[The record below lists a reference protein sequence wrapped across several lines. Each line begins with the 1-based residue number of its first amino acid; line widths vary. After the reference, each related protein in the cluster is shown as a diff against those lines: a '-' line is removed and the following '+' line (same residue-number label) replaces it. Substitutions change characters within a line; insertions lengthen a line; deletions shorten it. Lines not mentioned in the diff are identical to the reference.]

1 MPPSRTRLAIVGTVG
16 LPPRYGGFE
25 TLAARLVE
33 AAAARGAADRI
44 TVWCSGPQSGDD
56 RPTHWKGAHL
66 RYLPLRGNGVHSIAY
81 DALSLRQAAQSGHDV
96 ALLLGVS
103 GASALPLIR
112 ATSAMRIVSN
122 IDGIEWRRPKWGP
135 VARAVLRRSEAMA
148 VRWSDHVI
156 ADHPDI
162 TAHVR
167 QSYGRAPVEIAY
179 GHETPAAAPPAAI
192 ADLGLPD
199 RYALAIAR
207 AEPDNNLALL
217 LEAFAEGLP
226 LPLVIL
232 ANWQAN
238 AYGRGLLARFG
249 RHPALRLLDAEYEP
263 GRLGAIREGATVYL
277 HGHEAGGTNPSL
289 VEMMGHGRPIA
300 AYDCGFNRSVTEG
313 RAAYF
318 DSVETLR
325 ALIPTLVEGPE
336 AAASG
341 TALQEIARR
350 RYRWS
355 EVTEAYFDLLGF

>member
-1 MPPSRTRLAIVGTVG
+1 
-16 LPPRYGGFE
+16 
-25 TLAARLVE
+25 
-33 AAAARGAADRI
+33 
-44 TVWCSGPQSGDD
+44 
-56 RPTHWKGAHL
+56 
-66 RYLPLRGNGVHSIAY
+66 
-81 DALSLRQAAQSGHDV
+81 
-96 ALLLGVS
+96 
-103 GASALPLIR
+103 
-112 ATSAMRIVSN
+112 
-122 IDGIEWRRPKWGP
+122 
-135 VARAVLRRSEAMA
+135 MA

-289 VEMMGHGRPIA
+289 VEMMMHGRPIA
-300 AYDCGFNRSVTEG
+300 AFDCGFNRSVTEG

-325 ALIPTLVEGPE
+325 GLIPTLVEGPE

>member
-1 MPPSRTRLAIVGTVG
+1 MSPSRTRLAIVGTVG

-56 RPTHWKGAHL
+56 RPTHWMGAHL

-81 DALSLRQAAQSGHDV
+81 DALSLRQAARSGHDV

-112 ATSAMRIVSN
+112 ATSAMRIISH

-162 TAHVR
+162 TTHVR

-179 GHETPAAAPPAAI
+179 GHETPAPSPPAAI

-217 LEAFAEGLP
+217 LEAFAEGQT

-232 ANWQAN
+232 SNWQTN

-249 RHPALRLLDAEYEP
+249 RHPALRLLDAEYDP

-313 RAAYF
+313 KAAYF

-325 ALIPTLVEGPE
+325 AVLPVIAEGPE

-355 EVTEAYFDLLGF
+355 EVTDAYFDLLGF